1 MLPGDSF
8 LTCQRRAFLLLHPPL
23 PPPFYSIPWD
33 QVPPHFS
40 RTTHSPTRTSPGRAA
55 RPERTGVFSGSLSLF
70 FIPSLAGCGHVE
82 QWVLLTECFQKGR
95 RWAKPYILFYSYYK
109 RYMPTDIE
117 AG

>member
-1 MLPGDSF
+1 MLPGVSF
-8 LTCQRRAFLLLHPPL
+8 LTCQRRAFLLLHPPP

-40 RTTHSPTRTSPGRAA
+40 RTTHSPTRTSPRRAA

-70 FIPSLAGCGHVE
+70 FISSLAGCGHVE

-95 RWAKPYILFYSYYK
+95 RWAKPYI
-109 RYMPTDIE
+109 
-117 AG
+117 